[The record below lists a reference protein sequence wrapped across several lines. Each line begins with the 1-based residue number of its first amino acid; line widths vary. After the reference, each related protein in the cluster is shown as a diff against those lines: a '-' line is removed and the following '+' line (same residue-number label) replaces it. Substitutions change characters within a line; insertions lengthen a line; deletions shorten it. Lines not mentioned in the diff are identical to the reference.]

1 LGSFKHLTRL
11 NKRSY
16 NTRKAFLYFLSK
28 AQRRDARRGAYTMT
42 EHIPVIVGAARTP
55 TGKFLGGLA
64 SFTAPQLGAIAIKEV
79 VSRAGIDPEA
89 IDEVIMGNVVS
100 AGLGQAPAR
109 QAALQSGL
117 PVDIPAVTVNK
128 VCGSGL
134 KAVMLAA
141 QAIRAGDAQAFVAGG
156 MESMSNAPYLLP
168 KARTGYRMGDGKI
181 VDSVVHDG
189 LWCAFEDIHMG
200 NEAEIIAEK
209 FGVTREE
216 QDRFSLQSHQ
226 RAAAATSTGRFKD
239 EIVPVEIKQ
248 KKGSFWVEHDEP
260 IRSDSS
266 LEVLARL
273 MPAFQQGGTVTAGN
287 APGLSDGASATIVVE
302 REFARAS
309 GLTELARI
317 TGYAS
322 AAIEPRYIFAAP
334 TRAVH
339 RLLERTGQKIS
350 DFDLIEVNEAFAAQ
364 TLANGKELD
373 WDWSRVNVNG
383 GAIALGHPI
392 GSSGSRVLTTLI
404 YELRS
409 RGGGRGLATLCLG
422 GGGAV
427 ALSVE
432 V

>member
-1 LGSFKHLTRL
+1 M
-11 NKRSY
+11 
-16 NTRKAFLYFLSK
+16 KATMPCYY
-28 AQRRDARRGAYTMT
+28 QGENTMT
-42 EHIPVIVGAARTP
+42 ERIPVIVGAVRTP
-55 TGKFLGGLA
+55 TGKFLSHLA
-64 SFTAPQLGAIAIKEV
+64 SFTAPQLGAIVIKEAV
-79 VSRAGIDPEA
+79 RRSGVAPEA

-100 AGLGQAPAR
+100 AGVGQAPAR
-109 QAALQSGL
+109 QAALHSGL
-117 PVDIPAVTVNK
+117 PVDIPAFTINK

-141 QAIRAGDAQAFVAGG
+141 QAIRAGDAQVFVAGG
-156 MESMSNAPYLLP
+156 MESMSNAPYILP

-200 NEAEIIAEK
+200 KEAEIIAEK

-226 RAAAATSTGRFKD
+226 KAAAATAAGRFKE
-239 EIVPVEIKQ
+239 EIIPIEIKQ
-248 KKGSFWVEHDEP
+248 KKGTLIIDSDEP
-260 IRSDSS
+260 IRGDSS
-266 LEVLARL
+266 MDTLTKL
-273 MPAFQQGGTVTAGN
+273 MPAFQEGGTVTAGN
-287 APGLSDGASATIVVE
+287 APGLSDGASATVVVDQ
-302 REFARAS
+302 EFAHAQN
-309 GLTELARI
+309 LTILARI
-317 TGYAS
+317 LGYAT
-322 AAIEPRYIFAAP
+322 AAITPRYIFAAP
-334 TRAVH
+334 PRAVH
-339 RLLERTGQKIS
+339 RLLERTGLKMS

-364 TLANGKELD
+364 ALANGRELD
-373 WDWSRVNVNG
+373 WDWSRVNING

-404 YELRS
+404 YELHR

-427 ALSVE
+427 AMAVE

>member
-1 LGSFKHLTRL
+1 M
-11 NKRSY
+11 
-16 NTRKAFLYFLSK
+16 A
-28 AQRRDARRGAYTMT
+28 
-42 EHIPVIVGAARTP
+42 EHIPVLVGAARTP
-55 TGKFLGGLA
+55 TGKFLGSLSGF
-64 SFTAPQLGAIAIKEV
+64 SAPQLGAIAIKEAV
-79 VSRAGIDPEA
+79 RRAGIDPQVIE
-89 IDEVIMGNVVS
+89 EVIMGNVVS
-100 AGLGQAPAR
+100 AGIGQAPAR
-109 QAALQSGL
+109 QAAIQAGL
-117 PVDIPAVTVNK
+117 PVEIPAWTINK

-134 KAVMLAA
+134 KAVMQAA
-141 QAIRAGDAQAFVAGG
+141 QAIRAGDGQVFVAGG

-168 KARTGYRMGDGKI
+168 KARIGYRMGNSEI

-189 LWCAFEDIHMG
+189 LWCAFENIHMG

-209 FGVTREE
+209 FGITRDE

-226 RAAAATSTGRFKD
+226 HAAAATVAGRFKD
-239 EIVPVEIKQ
+239 EIVPIQVQQ
-248 KKGSFWVEHDEP
+248 KKSVQVIDTDES
-260 IRSDSS
+260 IRTDTS
-266 LEVLARL
+266 LEALSRL
-273 MPAFQQGGTVTAGN
+273 VPVFQQGGTVTAGN
-287 APGLSDGASATIVVE
+287 APALSDGASATVVVDQ
-302 REFARAS
+302 EFARVHGIEA
-309 GLTELARI
+309 LARI

-322 AAIEPRYIFAAP
+322 AAITPRYIFAAP

-339 RLLERTGQKIS
+339 LLLERTGLQIN

-392 GSSGSRVLTTLI
+392 GSSGSRVLTTLV
-404 YELRS
+404 YELRR

-427 ALSVE
+427 AMSVE

>member
-1 LGSFKHLTRL
+1 MEKTI
-11 NKRSY
+11 
-16 NTRKAFLYFLSK
+16 
-28 AQRRDARRGAYTMT
+28 MT
-42 EHIPVIVGAARTP
+42 EHIPVLIGAVRTA
-55 TGKFLGGLA
+55 TGRFSGGLA
-64 SFTAPQLGAIAIKEV
+64 SFTAPQLGAIVIKEV
-79 VSRAGIDPEA
+79 VRRSGIAPEA

-100 AGLGQAPAR
+100 AGVGQAPAR
-109 QAALQSGL
+109 QAALHAGL
-117 PVDIPAVTVNK
+117 PVDIPAFTINK

-168 KARTGYRMGDGKI
+168 GARTGYRMGDGKI

-189 LWCAFEDIHMG
+189 LWCAFEHIHMG

-216 QDRFSLQSHQ
+216 QDRFALRSHQ
-226 RAAAATSTGRFKD
+226 YALAATNAGRFQE
-239 EIVPVEIKQ
+239 EIVPIEVQQ
-248 KKGSFWVEHDEP
+248 KKGTQLIATDEP
-260 IRSDSS
+260 IRGDTSMDA
-266 LEVLARL
+266 LAKL
-273 MPAFQQGGTVTAGN
+273 MPAFQEGGTVTAGN
-287 APGLSDGASATIVVE
+287 APGLSDGASATVVVDQ
-302 REFARAS
+302 EFARAHN
-309 GLTELARI
+309 LTILARI

-322 AAIEPRYIFAAP
+322 AAITPRYIFAAP
-334 TRAVH
+334 TLAVR
-339 RLLERTGQKIS
+339 RLLERTGQKIN

-392 GSSGSRVLTTLI
+392 GSSGSRVLTTLL
-404 YELRS
+404 YELRR

-427 ALSVE
+427 AMSIE

>member
-1 LGSFKHLTRL
+1 M
-11 NKRSY
+11 
-16 NTRKAFLYFLSK
+16 A
-28 AQRRDARRGAYTMT
+28 

-55 TGKFLGGLA
+55 TGKFLGSLA
-64 SFTAPQLGAIAIKEV
+64 SFSAPELGALAIQAAV
-79 VSRAGIDPEA
+79 RRAGIAAEA

-100 AGLGQAPAR
+100 AGIGQAPAR
-109 QAALQSGL
+109 QAAIKAML
-117 PVDIPAVTVNK
+117 PDDIPAFTVNK

-156 MESMSNAPYLLP
+156 MESMSNTPYLL
-168 KARTGYRMGDGKI
+168 KQARTGYRMGNGELIDA
-181 VDSVVHDG
+181 VVNDG

-216 QDRFSLQSHQ
+216 QDRFALQSQQ
-226 RAAAATSTGRFKD
+226 RAAAATASGRFKE
-239 EIVPVEIKQ
+239 EIVPIEIKQ
-248 KKGSFWVEHDEP
+248 KKGTVLLDSDEP
-260 IRSDSS
+260 IRADSS
-266 LEVLARL
+266 LEALTKL
-273 MPAFQQGGTVTAGN
+273 KPAFQEGGTVTAGN
-287 APGLSDGASATIVVE
+287 APGLSDGASATIVVDQD
-302 REFARAS
+302 FARAQ
-309 GLTELARI
+309 GLSVLARI

-322 AAIEPRYIFAAP
+322 AAITPRYIFAAP
-334 TRAVH
+334 TRAVR
-339 RLLERTGQKIS
+339 RLLERTGMQIS

-364 TLANGKELD
+364 ALANGKEIG

-392 GSSGSRVLTTLI
+392 GASGSRVLTTLI
-404 YELRS
+404 YELRR

-427 ALSVE
+427 AMSVE
-432 V
+432 VA

>member
-1 LGSFKHLTRL
+1 MS
-11 NKRSY
+11 
-16 NTRKAFLYFLSK
+16 
-28 AQRRDARRGAYTMT
+28 
-42 EHIPVIVGAARTP
+42 EHTPVISAAVRTP

-64 SFTAPQLGAIAIKEV
+64 SFSAPRLGAIVIKEAV
-79 VSRAGIDPEA
+79 KRAGIAPDA

-100 AGLGQAPAR
+100 AGIGQAPAR
-109 QAALQSGL
+109 QAAVYAGL
-117 PVDIPAVTVNK
+117 PVDIPAFTVNK

-168 KARTGYRMGDGKI
+168 KARTGYRMGNGEI
-181 VDSVVHDG
+181 VDAVVHDG

-200 NEAEIIAEK
+200 SEAEIIADK
-209 FGVTREE
+209 FCVTRDE

-226 RAAAATSTGRFKD
+226 RAAAATAAGRFKD
-239 EIVPVEIKQ
+239 EIVPVEVKQ
-248 KKGSFWVEHDEP
+248 KNGVVVIDKDEP
-260 IRSDSS
+260 IRADTS
-266 LEVLARL
+266 LETLAKL
-273 MPAFQQGGTVTAGN
+273 KPAFQEGGTVTAGN
-287 APGLSDGASATIVVE
+287 APGLSDGASATVVTE
-302 REFARAS
+302 QEFAKAHA
-309 GLTELARI
+309 LPMLARI

-334 TRAVH
+334 TRAVR
-339 RLLERTGQKIS
+339 RLLDRTGLKIG

-364 TLANGKELD
+364 ALANGKELD

-383 GAIALGHPI
+383 GAVALGHPI

-404 YELRS
+404 HELRR

-427 ALSVE
+427 AMSIE

>member
-1 LGSFKHLTRL
+1 M
-11 NKRSY
+11 
-16 NTRKAFLYFLSK
+16 AE
-28 AQRRDARRGAYTMT
+28 
-42 EHIPVIVGAARTP
+42 EHIPVIVGAARTA

-64 SFTAPQLGAIAIKEV
+64 SFTAPQLGAIVIKEAV
-79 VSRAGIDPEA
+79 QRAGIAQDA

-100 AGLGQAPAR
+100 AGVGQAPAR
-109 QAALQSGL
+109 QAALHSGL
-117 PVDIPAVTVNK
+117 PVDIPAFTVNK

-141 QAIRAGDAQAFVAGG
+141 QAIRAGDEQAFVAGG
-156 MESMSNAPYLLP
+156 MESMSNAPYLLA
-168 KARTGYRMGDGKI
+168 KARTGYRMGNGEIIDA
-181 VDSVVHDG
+181 VVHDG
-189 LWCAFEDIHMG
+189 LWCAFENIHMG
-200 NEAEIIAEK
+200 REAEIIAEK

-226 RAAAATSTGRFKD
+226 RAAEATAAGRFKE
-239 EIVPVEIKQ
+239 EIVPVEVKQ
-248 KKGSFWVEHDEP
+248 KKGTVVVEADEP
-260 IRSDSS
+260 IRGDSTMDT
-266 LEVLARL
+266 LAKL
-273 MPAFQQGGTVTAGN
+273 MPAFQEGGTVTAGN
-287 APGLSDGASATIVVE
+287 APGLSDGASAAVVVDQA
-302 REFARAS
+302 FARAN

-322 AAIEPRYIFAAP
+322 AAITPRYIFAAP
-334 TRAVH
+334 TRAVR
-339 RLLERTGQKIS
+339 RLLERTGMKVG

-364 TLANGKELD
+364 ALANGRELD

-392 GSSGSRVLTTLI
+392 GSSGCRVLITLI
-404 YELRS
+404 HELRR